1 MALPSQDAT
10 SVGILGG
17 DPVVGRA
24 LEQLLR
30 SAGYAARFLTET
42 SLDETWT
49 LDGLKL
55 LLFTDDVEA
64 GRRESA
70 LGGPKS
76 ALKGASLP
84 ILELAASPDGSKDGA
99 AGVLPWPCR
108 VDELRERIEA
118 ALLVEQRPSGEE
130 GGDGQGLR

>member
-1 MALPSQDAT
+1 MALPSPDAT
-10 SVGILGG
+10 PVGVLGG

-30 SAGYAARFLTET
+30 SAGYAARFVTET
-42 SLDETWT
+42 SLDEPQA

-55 LLFTDDVEA
+55 LLFADEAEA
-64 GRRESA
+64 GRRGSA
-70 LGGPKS
+70 LGGLGD

-118 ALLVEQRPSGEE
+118 ALVGEQRPSGEE
-130 GGDGQGLR
+130 DDGQGLR